1 MWEDSEQRPE
11 EKPEEQDESQETM
24 QQAQEPMQPG
34 RRKAP
39 PEVAAQGD
47 PNQTWIDAVNK
58 NWTVVA
64 VPPYHLQGVYLAVIQ
79 RGQVDI
85 FWQSDVYLHLHCTPP
100 CVPVMLYHCLHS

>member
-1 MWEDSEQRPE
+1 MWRKKDPGGMWEDSEQRPE

-47 PNQTWIDAVNK
+47 PNQT
-58 NWTVVA
+58 
-64 VPPYHLQGVYLAVIQ
+64 
-79 RGQVDI
+79 
-85 FWQSDVYLHLHCTPP
+85 
-100 CVPVMLYHCLHS
+100 